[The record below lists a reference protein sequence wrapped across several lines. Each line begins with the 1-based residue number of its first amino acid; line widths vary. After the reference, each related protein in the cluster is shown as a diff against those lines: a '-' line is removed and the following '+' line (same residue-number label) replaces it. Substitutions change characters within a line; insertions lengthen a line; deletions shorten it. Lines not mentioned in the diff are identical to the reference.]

1 MISANDFIQI
11 IDAQA
16 RSFAAFGQGTGP
28 ILLDNVACTG
38 NEARLFDCR
47 SNGIGIHNCLH
58 SEDAGVV
65 CRRDRKPMFS
75 VYACLDDNLFPCTV
89 VCNHG
94 SVRLAGG
101 STTNVGRVEICAN
114 ETWGTVCDDFWGS
127 ADAGVICRQLGF
139 SRFSKNIHT
148 EYCE

>member
-1 MISANDFIQI
+1 M
-11 IDAQA
+11 
-16 RSFAAFGQGTGP
+16 
-28 ILLDNVACTG
+28 ACTG

-47 SNGIGIHNCLH
+47 SNGIGIHNCAH

-65 CRRDRKPMFS
+65 CSRNRKLIDVKS
-75 VYACLDDNLFPCTV
+75 VRLFYFGDNLIIPTV

-94 SVRLAGG
+94 SVRLRGG

-139 SRFSKNIHT
+139 SRFSKICVFHT
-148 EYCE
+148 LMH